1 MKNLKYKSFKAQL
14 SDNDNFVE
22 GYASTYGNID
32 RVGDIVEKGA
42 FAKTIETKNRSA
54 PVRFLW
60 QHDGS
65 RPIGV
70 IEEFKDTAKGLWF
83 RARFSNTTAGRDAR
97 EDFKSGTVDR
107 FSIGYQVIQYKDD
120 TVNGRR
126 VKRLTELRLHEI
138 SAVTFPANELAMM
151 TAVKAEGGKGELNEA
166 NRTLVLQIIEG
177 LLLAQGSGTD
187 TPEIAPETPVEGEEA
202 PAGDADASDTDAPAE
217 DASEGEN
224 GEEAADDAAA
234 DAVEGEDEGETAPE
248 KPANDASEDDE
259 DEEEGKGK
267 KALEDA
273 ISSFRIELALK
284 RALGR

>member
-14 SDNDNFVE
+14 SDNDNYVE

-151 TAVKAEGGKGELNEA
+151 TAVKAEGGKGELNDT
-166 NRTLVLQIIEG
+166 NRSLVLQIIEG

-187 TPEIAPETPVEGEEA
+187 TPEIGPETPVEGEEA
-202 PAGDADASDTDAPAE
+202 PAGDADAAEAKTPADE
-217 DASEGEN
+217 AQNAENGDVALDEGEN
-224 GEEAADDAAA
+224 DADEGADAGEEAL
-234 DAVEGEDEGETAPE
+234 E
-248 KPANDASEDDE
+248 KPANDASDDEE
-259 DEEEGKGK
+259 DEEEAKGK

-273 ISSFRIELALK
+273 ISAFRVELALK